1 MKFSD
6 EAKAAALALSLME
19 GIGPVRA
26 RKLIAHCGSPE
37 AVFKESRAS
46 LEKIPG
52 IGKSIL
58 KEVRQPDKLKLAE
71 RQLIEADKKGWLL
84 HYFEDTA
91 YPRRMRHCE
100 DAPIVLFQ
108 KGHTPLNPNR
118 CIAIVGTRS
127 MTDYGRD
134 FLAQFL
140 EEARSLNLIVISG
153 LAYGVDAYAHRKSLD
168 NDIVNCAV
176 LAHGLD
182 RVYPAIHRKMAEEIV
197 EAGGSCLTEFPTGT
211 NPDRENFPKRNRII
225 AAMSDATLVVEAA
238 RKGGAL
244 ITAEYANQYNR
255 DVFALPGRIQDPL
268 SEGCNLL
275 IKSHRAY
282 LLEGARDL
290 AYVMRWEPISPV
302 AQKKQL
308 ELFENLN
315 AEERLIVDALG
326 LERESKS
333 LDWLLGKCAIT
344 GAQCLRILMTLE
356 LKGILETV
364 PGPRYRLK
372 A

>member
-1 MKFSD
+1 MKFSN
-6 EAKAAALALSLME
+6 EAKAAALALSLMD

-37 AVFKESRAS
+37 AVFKESKQS
-46 LEKIPG
+46 LERIPG
-52 IGKSIL
+52 IGSFLVQEI
-58 KEVRQPDKLKLAE
+58 RRSRKLVEAE
-71 RQLIEADKKGWLL
+71 KQLSEADNKGWAV
-84 HYFEDTA
+84 HYFEDKA

-100 DAPIVLFQ
+100 DAPVVLFQ
-108 KGHTPLNPNR
+108 KGHTPLNAKR
-118 CIAIVGTRS
+118 CISIVGTRN

-134 FLAQFL
+134 FLHQFL
-140 EEARSLNLIVISG
+140 EEAQSLNLLIFSG
-153 LAYGVDAYAHRKSLD
+153 LAYGVDACAHRKALD
-168 NDIVNCAV
+168 NGIVNCAV

-182 RVYPAIHRKMAEEIV
+182 RIYPALHRKLATEIV
-197 EAGGSCLTEFPTGT
+197 EAGGSWLSEFPTGT

-225 AAMSDATLVVEAA
+225 AAMSDAVIVVEAA

-244 ITAEYANQYNR
+244 ITAEFANQYNR
-255 DVFALPGRIQDPL
+255 DVFALPGRIHDPH

-290 AYVMRWEPISPV
+290 SYIMRWEAISPM

-308 ELFENLN
+308 ELFENLSPD
-315 AEERLIVDALG
+315 ERLLIDALVP
-326 LERESKS
+326 EKESKS
-333 LDWLLGKCAIT
+333 LDWLLGKCGIT
-344 GAQCLRILMTLE
+344 GAQCLRILMSLE
-356 LKGILETV
+356 LKGLLETV

-372 A
+372 S